1 MHLWIFTAF
10 LNGLLRTPY
19 GTPFS
24 KPTVYLLYVPSIRRG
39 DCAINAVYAV
49 YYPSYVRSILHPAVA
64 TSSDALPTCLSKL
77 ILVHMKLLLSYL
89 FRTY

>member
-1 MHLWIFTAF
+1 MDYFALRMGHRF
-10 LNGLLRTPY
+10 LNPQYTY
-19 GTPFS
+19 FM
-24 KPTVYLLYVPSIRRG
+24 YLVIRRG